1 LQNICLLG
9 GFDLYYGNNSEM
21 KEGRK
26 KGRKEKWK
34 DRWKDGRKPNK
45 TN

>member
-1 LQNICLLG
+1 
-9 GFDLYYGNNSEM
+9 M

-45 TN
+45 TNWENGKWPICQWIIRHIDDK